1 MIENHDE
8 IIEQSRHNLMVRH
21 VCPVG
26 NITRLETTTPHGW
39 AQLID
44 LVHLGVK
51 SWNDE
56 TVDVLYQC
64 ADCGNCRE
72 NSVYDVALPAAIAH
86 ERAHVAKQDL
96 ALPAVY
102 ETAELL
108 REWENPYKQEA
119 PKDVEGEGSDALFV
133 GDEAQ
138 HLRPQALE
146 AALKLLKAVGVEPVL
161 IGQGRNSGHLASSL
175 GLPGVAKNLAQANLD
190 ELKGTGAGRLF
201 VLSPGDFF
209 AFNQMNEERLG
220 LGFPEDVELLEVV
233 PFLAGQLESGDLSLS
248 QADGET
254 DFAYLDPTQSVRVQ
268 ERYDAPRRLLEAVLP
283 EAPREV
289 FWRNGRA
296 YPTGNLALQFT
307 HPDLAD
313 RLTQAR
319 LKDAEKKG
327 AKGVIT
333 EGPGDLAHLNRHAS
347 ASGMQVQGL
356 YELLADH
363 LNA

>member
-1 MIENHDE
+1 MIDNYKE
-8 IIEQSRHNLMVRH
+8 IIEQSRHNMMVRH

-26 NITRLETTTPHGW
+26 NITRMETTTPHGW

-44 LVHLGVK
+44 LVHIGVK
-51 SWNDE
+51 SWNAE

-64 ADCGNCRE
+64 ADCGSCRE
-72 NSVYDVALPAAIAH
+72 NSVYDVALPAAIAA
-86 ERAHVAKQDL
+86 ERATVAEQDL

-102 ETAELL
+102 EIADRL
-108 REWENPYKQEA
+108 RKWENPYEKEA
-119 PKDVEGEGSDALFV
+119 PKAVEGEGSDALFV
-133 GDEAQ
+133 GDEAA

-161 IGQGRNSGHLASSL
+161 IGRGRSSGHVASSL
-175 GLPGVAKNLAQANLD
+175 GLPDVAKSLAQANLD
-190 ELKGTGAGRLF
+190 ELKRTGAGRLF

-209 AFNQMNEERLG
+209 VFNQMNEERLG

-233 PFLAGQLESGDLSLS
+233 PFLASQLEDGALSLN

-254 DFAYLDPTQSVRVQ
+254 SFAYLDPTQSVRVQ

-283 EAPREV
+283 SAPHEV
-289 FWRNGRA
+289 FWRDGRA
-296 YPTGNLALQFT
+296 YPSGNLALQFT
-307 HPDLAD
+307 HPHLAD
-313 RLTQAR
+313 GLTQAR
-319 LKDAEKKG
+319 LKDAEKVG

-333 EGPGDLAHLNRHAS
+333 EGPGDLAHLDRHAS
-347 ASGMQVQGL
+347 TSGMQVQGL

-363 LNA
+363 LAS